1 MSTKRKGMLS
11 AITWVRVY
19 SNLYNAEYD
28 NRKIGIL
35 RILETPVL
43 ENGKIFILKRSYNL
57 VPLTPMGQALP
68 EGGLLLKEKQSR
80 GHNFE
85 AKNLDVAKF
94 KSNIILCQAFGI
106 LDKEKEK
113 IYE

>member
-1 MSTKRKGMLS
+1 MLS
-11 AITWVRVY
+11 AITWTRVY

-35 RILETPVL
+35 RILETPQKY
-43 ENGKIFILKRSYNL
+43 GSGFILKESYNL
-57 VPLTPMGQALP
+57 VPLTPIGQALP
-68 EGGLLLKEKQSR
+68 EGGLLLDDKQSR
-80 GHNFE
+80 GHDFE

-94 KSNIILCQAFGI
+94 KSNIILCEAFGI